1 MIQIFCG
8 DGKGKTSSAV
18 GSAIRFAG
26 SGGKVLVFQFLKGNT
41 SSERNILAKTENIK
55 LIDGMEKVKFTF
67 SMSEAEK
74 LSAHKF
80 YDDKLDFLF
89 SEAENYGMI
98 VLDEVI
104 GAVNAKLVTETKLI
118 DYLEEYG
125 QSLELILT
133 GRNPPEKI
141 LSIADYVSEI
151 HALKHPYSLG
161 VYARKGIEY

>member
-1 MIQIFCG
+1 
-8 DGKGKTSSAV
+8 
-18 GSAIRFAG
+18 
-26 SGGKVLVFQFLKGNT
+26 
-41 SSERNILAKTENIK
+41 
-55 LIDGMEKVKFTF
+55 
-67 SMSEAEK
+67 
-74 LSAHKF
+74 
-80 YDDKLDFLF
+80 
-89 SEAENYGMI
+89 MI

>member
-1 MIQIFCG
+1 
-8 DGKGKTSSAV
+8 
-18 GSAIRFAG
+18 
-26 SGGKVLVFQFLKGNT
+26 
-41 SSERNILAKTENIK
+41 
-55 LIDGMEKVKFTF
+55 MEKVKFTF

-89 SEAENYGMI
+89 SEAENYSMI

>member
-1 MIQIFCG
+1 MIQVFCG

-26 SGGKVLVFQFLKGNT
+26 SGGNVLVFQFLKDNT
-41 SSERNILAKTENIK
+41 SGERNILAKTENIT

-67 SMSEAEK
+67 SMSEVEK
-74 LSAHKF
+74 LSAHEF
-80 YDDKLDFLF
+80 YNDKLDFLF

-98 VLDEVI
+98 VLDEII
-104 GAVNAKLVTETKLI
+104 GAVNAGLVTEAKLI

-125 QSLELILT
+125 QSLEVILT
-133 GRNPPEKI
+133 GRNPSEKI
-141 LSIADYVSEI
+141 LSVADYVSEI

-161 VYARKGIEY
+161 VQARKGIEY